1 MNTTI
6 QEQFSNPDN
15 KLEYKRILSII
26 EFTNELMNQRINE
39 STNQRIYESTN
50 QRINKST
57 DQQINRSTNRRIGE

>member
-39 STNQRIYESTN
+39 STNQRINESTN
-50 QRINKST
+50 QRINRST
-57 DQQINRSTNRRIGE
+57 DQRIGELANKRIGE